1 LKYPVDEETIT
12 ARWNELIEVRKN
24 TPYVRQKTA
33 LEKELG
39 GFLSKLAPPKNVTSC
54 VPEDLVKF
62 LIWKDQGG
70 RTIVHHKECPFLGQK
85 EHTFCSC
92 PSRLANGTV
101 DALIGKLRA
110 IFTKNGRS
118 GEWDSRLI
126 VGNPASALVMKEY
139 LDNIRSEQLQ
149 ARVTPKQAKPFL
161 FAHLVALSRFILA
174 KLRDHTLQPQVI
186 FMYARDQAYF
196 KALFFSGDRGADLSQ
211 VKTAEIMRFPD
222 NSGFLFNH
230 IWTKSLRN
238 GDANVFAFKRGS
250 NSTTCPVTGIEM
262 YVKIAEV
269 IGIQLS
275 RGFLFKAVTKEGNIS
290 SNTFSAAAAQMR
302 LKEYCS
308 ALKETW
314 QGQQFTLHSFRGG
327 SAISLA
333 LLNVPIHE
341 IMDHV
346 GWKSNKQALH
356 YLKLRQVLNPAGPAA
371 KLSNITP
378 DVAQDFSRWNSL
390 QCFSPAFGQEAYQ
403 ST

>member
-1 LKYPVDEETIT
+1 VGLFTLQPLPRVPKLFQPSVACPECRYANDEGFNFCQNCGYKRQTVSTSNFTLQRLKYPVDEETIT

-174 KLRDHTLQPQVI
+174 KLRDHTLQPQ
-186 FMYARDQAYF
+186 R
-196 KALFFSGDRGADLSQ
+196 
-211 VKTAEIMRFPD
+211 
-222 NSGFLFNH
+222 
-230 IWTKSLRN
+230 
-238 GDANVFAFKRGS
+238 
-250 NSTTCPVTGIEM
+250 
-262 YVKIAEV
+262 
-269 IGIQLS
+269 
-275 RGFLFKAVTKEGNIS
+275 
-290 SNTFSAAAAQMR
+290 
-302 LKEYCS
+302 
-308 ALKETW
+308 
-314 QGQQFTLHSFRGG
+314 
-327 SAISLA
+327 
-333 LLNVPIHE
+333 
-341 IMDHV
+341 
-346 GWKSNKQALH
+346 
-356 YLKLRQVLNPAGPAA
+356 
-371 KLSNITP
+371 
-378 DVAQDFSRWNSL
+378 
-390 QCFSPAFGQEAYQ
+390 
-403 ST
+403 